1 MKQKKTQCT
10 TLLVGKKMME
20 DNSMIVARS
29 EDYDAMIA
37 KNLKIY
43 KDTENGAEK
52 FEALDSSFKCELPK
66 KAFGYSSLE
75 GFDLPGHWGSAGF
88 NTAEVGM
95 SATESIFS
103 NEKALAADPLL
114 EDGLGENA
122 VFNVVLPYIA
132 TAREGVERLGSLIE
146 KHGICEGFGIAF
158 VDKKEIWY
166 LETACGHRW
175 LACRIPEEVYFVTG
189 NQSRFREYN
198 PDDKENFM
206 ASADLL
212 DFAIK
217 HNLYDPK
224 EEKFDFHKAYSQDEE
239 ADKTYNYP
247 RVWGIQQILSPSIK
261 NDVAKNTFPVYAKA
275 DKKMT
280 ISDIR
285 EVFRFHYQGTEHDPY
300 LHNNPKE
307 PYRPVS
313 IFRTIQTHILQ
324 VRPELPAQ
332 IGEINYVNFGMAALS
347 VFIPFYQGMEKYLE
361 AYTIGNDHCSD
372 DSAYWKFR
380 KVQALGMVNY
390 NKYAPIIQ
398 KAYLKWEA
406 ETDQRQREMEF
417 EYIQIANN
425 QPIKAKELIQAFSEK
440 TMQSAMDLADKL
452 TNELF
457 TLLTIDIQ
465 AEYKFAGA

>member
-1 MKQKKTQCT
+1 MAQKKTQCT
-10 TLLVGKKMME
+10 TILVGKKMMA

-29 EDYDAMIA
+29 EDYDAIIA
-37 KNLKIY
+37 KNLTVY
-43 KDTENGAEK
+43 KDTENGTEK
-52 FEALDSSFKCELPK
+52 FEALDSPFKCKLPK
-66 KAFGYSSLE
+66 KALGYTSLE

-88 NTAEVGM
+88 NTAKVGM

-103 NEKALAADPLL
+103 NEKALAVDPLV
-114 EDGLGENA
+114 ETGLGENA
-122 VFNVVLPYIA
+122 VFNIVLPYIT
-132 TAREGVERLGSLIE
+132 TAREGVKRLGSLIQE
-146 KHGICEGFGIAF
+146 YGVCEGFGIAF

-175 LACRIPEEVYFVTG
+175 LACRIPEDVYFVTG

-217 HNLYDPK
+217 HKLYEPK
-224 EEKFDFHKAYSQDEE
+224 DGKFDFHKAYSQDDES
-239 ADKTYNYP
+239 DKTYNYP
-247 RVWGIQQILSPSIK
+247 RVWGIQKMLSPSIK
-261 NDVAKNTFPVYAKA
+261 NDVTKNTFPVYAKA
-275 DKKMT
+275 DKKLT

-285 EVFRFHYQGTEHDPY
+285 KVFRFHYQGTEHDPY
-300 LHNNPKE
+300 LHSNPKE

-313 IFRTIQTHILQ
+313 IFRTTQTHILQ
-324 VRPELPAQ
+324 VRSELPAE
-332 IGEINYVNFGMAALS
+332 IGEVNYVNLGMATLS
-347 VFIPFYQGMEKYLE
+347 VFIPFYQGMENYLKE
-361 AYTIGNDHCSD
+361 YTVGNDHCSD

-380 KVQALGMVNY
+380 KVQTLGMVNF

-398 KAYLKWEA
+398 KAYLNWET
-406 ETDQRQREMEF
+406 ETDQRQKEMEL
-417 EYIQIANN
+417 EYMQILDK
-425 QPIKAKELIQAFSEK
+425 QPLKAKDLIQKFSEK

-457 TLLTIDIQ
+457 TQLTKDIQ
-465 AEYKFAGA
+465 AEYLFAGA